1 MTADDRIRSFGLDFT
16 SAHQHVAA
24 DQSVDEKS
32 NVSYYVARARI
43 APASLTANP
52 DIRLYPGMPA
62 EVLIVHK
69 PRSAIDYMVSPIA
82 ESLNR
87 AFRED

>member
-1 MTADDRIRSFGLDFT
+1 M
-16 SAHQHVAA
+16 
-24 DQSVDEKS
+24 
-32 NVSYYVARARI
+32 ARARI